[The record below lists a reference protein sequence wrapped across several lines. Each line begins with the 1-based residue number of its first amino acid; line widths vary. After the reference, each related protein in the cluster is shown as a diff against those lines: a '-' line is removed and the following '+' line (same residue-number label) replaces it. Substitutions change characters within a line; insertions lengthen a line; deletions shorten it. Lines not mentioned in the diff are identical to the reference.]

1 MDGIMGDSSMEIG
14 SLYED
19 LIGEFKMLAER
30 EGSHIIALD
39 GRCGSGKTTFAAM
52 LKRIFDCNVF
62 HMDDFFLP
70 QEMKTEERLS
80 EPGGNV
86 HYERV
91 LQEVILPLSR
101 GEAVQLIPFNCSVN
115 DLGQTQTV
123 PFKKL
128 NFIEGVYSLHPF
140 LEPYYDYKI
149 FMTIDAETQVE
160 RIAKRNPSKID
171 RFINEWIPLEESYFR
186 ALQIEGKADHVIQ
199 ASKK

>member
-115 DLGQTQTV
+115 DLG
-123 PFKKL
+123 
-128 NFIEGVYSLHPF
+128 
-140 LEPYYDYKI
+140 
-149 FMTIDAETQVE
+149 
-160 RIAKRNPSKID
+160 
-171 RFINEWIPLEESYFR
+171 
-186 ALQIEGKADHVIQ
+186 
-199 ASKK
+199 